1 MSSDGREF
9 FDRFIAAVNG
19 QDLEALRA
27 LLHPDLIAD
36 SPQSGERSR
45 GVDAF
50 MMQFQNYP
58 IPDDEIVPEIA
69 DAQLLNDEDRWALT
83 PAFTVVPLVSNN
95 QYTTVLRTRY
105 PDGTWWWN
113 VSIAEIRDGKL
124 YRLESFYSPQL
135 AAPLAE
141 SIASYPHG

>member
-1 MSSDGREF
+1 MSSDGRQF
-9 FDRFIAAVNG
+9 FDAFITAINT
-19 QDLEALRA
+19 QDLAALRA

-50 MMQFQNYP
+50 MHQFQNYP
-58 IPDDEIVPEIA
+58 IVDEEITPEITE
-69 DAQLLNDEDRWALT
+69 AQLMNDEDRWAMT
-83 PAFTVVPLVSNN
+83 PAFTVVPLTSNN

-105 PDGTWWWN
+105 PDGSWWWN
-113 VSIAEIRDGKL
+113 VSIAELRDGKL
-124 YRLESFYSPQL
+124 YRLESFYAPTM

-141 SIASYPHG
+141 SIAAFSDG